1 MKTENMNNNT
11 TTRGNRTYIK
21 PHAYIIKLETNYRV
35 MGGRSM
41 PTAPNTPA
49 TGDGNSNAKQF
60 DMSDDM
66 WGDNHESDIDI
77 FK

>member
-1 MKTENMNNNT
+1 MKTENINNNT
-11 TTRGNRTYIK
+11 NMGGKRAYIE
-21 PHAYIIKLETNYRV
+21 PHAYIIMETNYGV
-35 MGGRSM
+35 MEDRSIA
-41 PTAPNTPA
+41 TAPNTPA
-49 TGDGNSNAKQF
+49 TGNGNAKQF

>member
-1 MKTENMNNNT
+1 MNIGNMNNQKIT
-11 TTRGNRTYIK
+11 SGKCAYVK
-21 PHAYIIKLETNYRV
+21 PLTHIIKLETNYGIMEDRSIAIDPHKPAE
-35 MGGRSM
+35 GG
-41 PTAPNTPA
+41 
-49 TGDGNSNAKQF
+49 GNAKEF

>member
-1 MKTENMNNNT
+1 MKIENMNNKKIT
-11 TTRGNRTYIK
+11 SGKCAYVK
-21 PHAYIIKLETNYRV
+21 PLTHIIKLETNYGIMEDRSIAIDLNKPAE
-35 MGGRSM
+35 GG
-41 PTAPNTPA
+41 
-49 TGDGNSNAKQF
+49 GNAKEF

>member
-11 TTRGNRTYIK
+11 TTRGNRAYIK
-21 PHAYIIKLETNYRV
+21 LHAYIIKLETNYGV
-35 MGGRSM
+35 MEDRSIA
-41 PTAPNTPA
+41 TTPNTPA
-49 TGDGNSNAKQF
+49 TGDGNAKQF

>member
-1 MKTENMNNNT
+1 MKIENMNNKKIT
-11 TTRGNRTYIK
+11 SGKSAYIK
-21 PHAYIIKLETNYRV
+21 PLTHIIKLETNYGIMEDRSIAIDTNKPAE
-35 MGGRSM
+35 GG
-41 PTAPNTPA
+41 
-49 TGDGNSNAKQF
+49 GNAKEF

>member
-1 MKTENMNNNT
+1 MKTENMNSKT
-11 TTRGNRTYIK
+11 YTSGKRAYIK
-21 PHAYIIKLETNYRV
+21 PYIDIIKMDTSYGMMEDLSIAED
-35 MGGRSM
+35 S
-41 PTAPNTPA
+41 NTPA
-49 TGDGNSNAKQF
+49 TGDGNAKQF

>member
-11 TTRGNRTYIK
+11 TTRGNRAYIK
-21 PHAYIIKLETNYRV
+21 PHAYIIKLETNY
-35 MGGRSM
+35 GEDRSIA
-41 PTAPNTPA
+41 TAPNTPA
-49 TGDGNSNAKQF
+49 TGDGNGNARQF

>member
-1 MKTENMNNNT
+1 MNNQKIT
-11 TTRGNRTYIK
+11 SGKCAYVK
-21 PHAYIIKLETNYRV
+21 PLTHIIKLETNYGIMEDRSIAIDLNKPAE
-35 MGGRSM
+35 GG
-41 PTAPNTPA
+41 
-49 TGDGNSNAKQF
+49 GNAKEF

>member
-1 MKTENMNNNT
+1 MKTENLNNKVRMN
-11 TTRGNRTYIK
+11 RKRTYIK
-21 PHAYIIKLETNYRV
+21 PCIDIIKLETNYGV
-35 MGGRSM
+35 MDTRSI
-41 PTAPNTPA
+41 AIDEHTPA
-49 TGDGNSNAKQF
+49 TGSGNAKQF

>member
-1 MKTENMNNNT
+1 MKTENLNNT
-11 TTRGNRTYIK
+11 VCINGKRTYIK
-21 PHAYIIKLETNYRV
+21 PCIDVIKPKTNYGV
-35 MGGRSM
+35 MKEDRSI
-41 PTAPNTPA
+41 AIDKHTPA
-49 TGDGNSNAKQF
+49 TGDGNAKQF